1 MTIDDTTIR
10 ELIDFDDPIGV
21 LSFYVGNTPQRAAE
35 RQPTAPIE
43 IRNQLKELTGG
54 LGKRD
59 PDRAKAVERRLGR
72 IGPALDLLLDPKAP
86 GRGRALFVGVESGRS
101 ESLALQIPFRERVV
115 LHDSAYV
122 RPLVA
127 AHDEGREAGVYV
139 VSRSG
144 ARLLRWSVGE
154 VEELATFGFE
164 VSDEVL
170 AADRSGPSP
179 GNPSD
184 PRHGYVN
191 RERFEDRIDEN
202 RHRFLKEVG
211 EDVVGHANEHG
222 WDRVVLAGPPK
233 AREMARELLPNAN
246 SVRVIMAD
254 QAWEDEPPHLIAE
267 HAWPLLRSVHRE
279 RERELAEAARERA
292 LSGGPGALGMR
303 NVTQALNAGR
313 VAHLL
318 YASDLAAEG
327 YVAEDGTLHAR
338 VEGFA
343 AQTDQSFSRESL
355 FVERLIERA
364 IGTSAQVTPVEPDA
378 TDLLSEHDGVAALL
392 RW

>member
-10 ELIDFDDPIGV
+10 ELIDFADPLGV

-43 IRNQLKELTGG
+43 IRNQLKELAKE
-54 LGKRD
+54 LNRRD
-59 PDRAKAVERRLGR
+59 PERAKAVDRRVSKLS
-72 IGPALDLLLDPKAP
+72 PALDALLDPKAP

-101 ESLALQIPFRERVV
+101 EALNLQLPFRERVV

-154 VEELATFGFE
+154 VEELATRGFE
-164 VSDEVL
+164 VSEDVL
-170 AADRSGPSP
+170 AAEKAGPSP

-184 PRHGYVN
+184 PHHGYVN
-191 RERFEDRIDEN
+191 KERFEDRIDVN
-202 RHRFLKEVG
+202 HHRFLKDVTD
-211 EDVVGHANEHG
+211 DVVGHVNEHG
-222 WDRVVLAGPPK
+222 WDRLVLAGPPK
-233 AREMARELLPNAN
+233 VRDAARELLPPGNGL
-246 SVRVIMAD
+246 RVIVAD
-254 QAWEDEPPHLIAE
+254 QAWEDAAPHVIADL
-267 HAWPLLRSVHRE
+267 AWPLLRSVRRD

-292 LSGGPGALGMR
+292 LSGGPGAIGLR

-318 YASDLAAEG
+318 YETDAVIEG
-327 YVAEDGTLHAR
+327 FRAQDGTLHAR

-343 AQTDQSFSRESL
+343 AQSDLSFSREPL

-364 IGTSAQVTPVEPDA
+364 IATAAQVTPIEIEA
-378 TDLLSEHDGVAALL
+378 TDVLTEHDGVAALL